1 MTSDRSNITTEREFI
16 HAKHHKGIFLSRKLI
31 KSGLIVSIMTLIS
44 RVLGLVRDVVIA
56 NVMGA
61 GAMADVF
68 LFANKIPN
76 FFRRLFAEGAFAQAF
91 VPVLSEYHTKDE
103 VNAQNQYDNKKNNQL
118 SNQDVTLEDSLKETR
133 RLIAQVSGTLGVII
147 TLVTLFGMLASPLF
161 VILFGGG
168 WFVDW
173 LNNGSDSVGGEK
185 FELAADLL
193 KITFPYLWFI
203 SFTALA
209 GAVLNTMG
217 RFAVAAFT
225 PVLLNIAIILMAIY
239 GADYTQSPAHALAW
253 GVFLGGLVQFLF
265 QMPFLY
271 KAGVLVKPCWSW
283 HSNGVIKIRK
293 LIIPALFGVSV
304 TQINLL
310 LDTLIASF
318 LITGSISWLYYA
330 DRLLEFPLGLFGIGI
345 ATVVLP
351 SLAKLHSKNDP
362 KQFTATLDWGIKVI
376 SLFGWPAL
384 AGLMVL
390 AQPIIMVLFMRGEF
404 SQTDVIQV
412 SMALFAY
419 LSGLLSFMFIKVL
432 APGYYAR
439 QDTKTPVKIGIKA
452 MVANMAFNLMLAPF
466 FGYVG
471 LAIATTLSAT
481 LNAWLLYRG
490 LKQAQIYHLSSHTKV
505 FIGKLMLAA
514 SVMALVVY
522 QLSPD
527 FDAWLSMLFFKQI
540 LQLAFCIG
548 AGCASY
554 FLVIFLLG
562 VRFSDFTVKS

>member
-1 MTSDRSNITTEREFI
+1 MS
-16 HAKHHKGIFLSRKLI
+16 KKLI
-31 KSGLIVSIMTLIS
+31 KSGMIVSVMTLIS

-61 GAMADVF
+61 GVMADVF

-103 VNAQNQYDNKKNNQL
+103 KNAEKINPDNDNGT
-118 SNQDVTLEDSLKETR
+118 SDTSLDETR

-168 WFVDW
+168 WFVEW
-173 LNNGSDSVGGEK
+173 FTNGPESVGGEK
-185 FELAADLL
+185 FELAASLL

-225 PVLLNIAIILMAIY
+225 PVLLNIVIIIMAIY
-239 GADYTQSPAHALAW
+239 GAEYTQSPAYALAW

-265 QMPFLY
+265 QIPFMY

-283 HSNGVIKIRK
+283 HSSGVTKIRR
-293 LIIPALFGVSV
+293 LIVPALFGVSV

-345 ATVVLP
+345 ATVILP
-351 SLAKLHSKNDP
+351 SLSKLHSKNSATE
-362 KQFTATLDWGIKVI
+362 FTATLDWGIKVI

-404 SQTDVIQV
+404 SQSDVIQV

-439 QDTKTPVKIGIKA
+439 QDTKTPVKIGIVA
-452 MVANMAFNLMLAPF
+452 MVSNMGFNLMLAPF

-471 LAIATTLSAT
+471 LAIATTMSAT

-490 LKQAQIYHLSSHTKV
+490 LKQAGVYQISTSTKV
-505 FIGKLMLAA
+505 YIGKLVFSAL
-514 SVMALVVY
+514 VMAMVVY
-522 QLSPD
+522 QLSSD
-527 FDAWLSMLFFKQI
+527 FDVWLAMNFSEQI
-540 LQLAFCIG
+540 LQLILCIG
-548 AGCASY
+548 VGGGSY
-554 FLVIFLLG
+554 FMMIALLG
-562 VRFSDFTVKS
+562 VRLADFKVKN

>member
-1 MTSDRSNITTEREFI
+1 
-16 HAKHHKGIFLSRKLI
+16 
-31 KSGLIVSIMTLIS
+31 MTLIS

-76 FFRRLFAEGAFAQAF
+76 FFRRLFAEGAFAQSF
-91 VPVLSEYHTKDE
+91 VPVLSEYHARDE
-103 VNAQNQYDNKKNNQL
+103 KNANPNEAVALD
-118 SNQDVTLEDSLKETR
+118 ETR
-133 RLIAQVSGTLGVII
+133 QLIAQVSGTLGVII

-173 LNNGSDSVGGEK
+173 LDNGPTSTGGEK
-185 FELAADLL
+185 FELASSLL

-203 SFTALA
+203 SFAALS

-217 RFAVAAFT
+217 RFAVSAFT
-225 PVLLNIAIILMAIY
+225 PVLLNIAIIGMAVY
-239 GADYTQSPAHALAW
+239 GAEYTQSPAHALAW
-253 GVFLGGLVQFLF
+253 GVFLGGLIQFCF
-265 QMPFLY
+265 QLPFLY
-271 KAGVLVKPCWSW
+271 QAGVLVRPRWAW
-283 HSNGVIKIRK
+283 HSEGVTKIRK
-293 LIIPALFGVSV
+293 LILPALFGVSV

-351 SLAKLHSKNDP
+351 SLAKLHNKNN
-362 KQFTATLDWGIKVI
+362 QTEFTATLDWGIKVV
-376 SLFGWPAL
+376 SFFGWPAL

-404 SQTDVIQV
+404 SQNDVMQV

-419 LSGLLSFMFIKVL
+419 LSGLLSFMFIKIL

-439 QDTKTPVKIGIKA
+439 QDTKTPVKIGIIA
-452 MVANMAFNLMLAPF
+452 MVSNMAFNLMLAPF

-481 LNAWLLYRG
+481 FNAWMLYRG
-490 LKQAQIYHLSSHTKV
+490 LKAAQIYHLATATKI
-505 FIGKLMLAA
+505 FIGKLVTSAA
-514 SVMALVVY
+514 VMALVVY
-522 QLSPD
+522 ALSPE
-527 FDAWLSMLFFKQI
+527 FNQWLVMALSAQI
-540 LQLAFCIG
+540 LQLIICITLG
-548 AGCASY
+548 VLSY
-554 FLVIFLLG
+554 FAMIFILG
-562 VRFSDFTVKS
+562 IRISDFTIKNVK

>member
-1 MTSDRSNITTEREFI
+1 
-16 HAKHHKGIFLSRKLI
+16 
-31 KSGLIVSIMTLIS
+31 MTLLS

-61 GAMADVF
+61 GIMADVF

-103 VNAQNQYDNKKNNQL
+103 
-118 SNQDVTLEDSLKETR
+118 EHSLNEREIVLHETR

-173 LNNGSDSVGGEK
+173 FNNGPDSAGGEK
-185 FELAADLL
+185 FELAASLL

-209 GAVLNTMG
+209 GAALNTMG

-225 PVLLNIAIILMAIY
+225 PVLLNVAIIFMAIY
-239 GADYTQSPAHALAW
+239 GADYTESPAHALAW
-253 GVFLGGLVQFLF
+253 GVFLGGFIQFVF
-265 QMPFLY
+265 QFPFMY
-271 KAGVLVKPCWSW
+271 KAGVLVKPCWAWKSK
-283 HSNGVIKIRK
+283 GVTKIRK
-293 LIIPALFGVSV
+293 LILPALFGVSV

-351 SLAKLHSKNDP
+351 SLAKLHSKKDP

-376 SLFGWPAL
+376 SFFGWPAL

-404 SQTDVIQV
+404 SEADVLQV
-412 SMALFAY
+412 SLALFAY

-481 LNAWLLYRG
+481 LNAWLLYNG
-490 LKQAQIYHLSSHTKV
+490 LKQAQIYHLSTFTKI
-505 FIGKLMLAA
+505 FIAKLMLAA

-527 FDAWLSMLFFKQI
+527 FEVWLAMGFSEQV
-540 LQLAFCIG
+540 LQLVTCISS
-548 AGCASY
+548 GCFSY
-554 FLVIFLLG
+554 FIVVFLLG
-562 VRFSDFTVKS
+562 IRLNDFKVKN

>member
-1 MTSDRSNITTEREFI
+1 
-16 HAKHHKGIFLSRKLI
+16 LSKKLI
-31 KSGLIVSIMTLIS
+31 KSGIIVSTMTLIS

-56 NVMGA
+56 NLMGA

-91 VPVLSEYHTKDE
+91 VPVLSEYHTRDE
-103 VNAQNQYDNKKNNQL
+103 NNAVNGINQREQTKHHNL
-118 SNQDVTLEDSLKETR
+118 TISLDETR

-168 WFVDW
+168 WFVEW
-173 LNNGSDSVGGEK
+173 LNNGADSTGGEK
-185 FELAADLL
+185 FELAASLL

-203 SFTALA
+203 SIAALA
-209 GAVLNTMG
+209 GAVLNTLG
-217 RFAVAAFT
+217 KFAVAAFT

-239 GADYTQSPAHALAW
+239 GSDYAQSPAHALAW
-253 GVFLGGLVQFLF
+253 GVFLGGLIQFLF
-265 QMPFLY
+265 QIPFLY

-283 HSNGVIKIRK
+283 HSKGVTKIRT
-293 LIIPALFGVSV
+293 LIVPALFGVSV

-351 SLAKLHSKNDP
+351 SLSKLHSKNDP
-362 KQFTATLDWGIKVI
+362 KQFSATLDWGIKVI

-404 SQTDVIQV
+404 SQTDVLQV

-419 LSGLLSFMFIKVL
+419 LSGLLSFMFIKIL

-439 QDTKTPVKIGIKA
+439 QDTKTPVKIGIKS

-466 FGYVG
+466 FGFVG
-471 LAIATTLSAT
+471 LAIATTMSAT
-481 LNAWLLYRG
+481 LNAWLLYHG
-490 LKQAQIYHLSSHTKV
+490 LKQANIYHLSKQTKI
-505 FIGKLMLAA
+505 FISKLVLAA
-514 SVMALVVY
+514 SVMAFVVY
-522 QLSPD
+522 QLSAD
-527 FDAWLSMLFFKQI
+527 FDVWLNMSFFEQVF
-540 LQLAFCIG
+540 QLVLCISV
-548 AGCASY
+548 GCLSY
-554 FLVIFLLG
+554 FAVIFLLG
-562 VRFSDFTVKS
+562 IRMSDFKVEN